1 MDGSSRVESIRFLR
15 PPELHGAEALWADH
29 CGRKWRVFH
38 ETYTVSIGL
47 ELQGPEFEWTYRR
60 RLYRSAARKMML
72 MEPGELHANTR
83 ATAPASFRVLFMPAD
98 VVEAAAKELGFT
110 GTPHVRS
117 GYCADAAL
125 FDVFRRL
132 HASLDDEVTTLERQS
147 RLTTC
152 IRLFL
157 EHCTDAPAVPRG
169 GAPGIAPLVR
179 ARDFIGDHLEENVSL
194 DDVAAA
200 AGWSRFHLVR
210 AFRGA
215 FGIPPHAYQLQ
226 LRVARARRLLAAGQS
241 AAATAAQLGFVD
253 QSHLN
258 RRFKQSLG
266 VTAVQYQSPR
276 AISY

>member
-1 MDGSSRVESIRFLR
+1 VDGPARLESIRFLR
-15 PPELHGAEALWADH
+15 PPELQGAEALWAEN
-29 CGRKWRVFH
+29 CCRKWRVFH

-47 ELQGPEFEWTYRR
+47 ELEGPEFEWTYRR
-60 RLYRSAARKMML
+60 RLYRSAARKIML

-83 ATAPASFRVLFMPAD
+83 ATAPAAFRVLFMPAQL
-98 VVEAAAKELGFT
+98 VETAAQELGFA

-117 GYCADAAL
+117 GYSAEGAL
-125 FDVFRRL
+125 FDGFRRL
-132 HASLDDEVTTLERQS
+132 HASLDDEVTALERQS
-147 RLTTC
+147 RLAIC

-157 EHCTDAPAVPRG
+157 EHCLEGPAPARAVD
-169 GAPGIAPLVR
+169 PGVVPLVR
-179 ARDFIGDHLEENVSL
+179 ARDFIGDHIEENISL

-200 AGWSRFHLVR
+200 AGLSRFHLVR
-210 AFRGA
+210 AFHRA

-226 LRVARARRLLAAGQS
+226 LRVARARRLLAGGHS

-258 RRFKQSLG
+258 RRFKESLG
-266 VTAVQYQSPR
+266 LTAVQYQSAR